1 MNTGTVFQ
9 ALRKSGH
16 STERGEDYLLVE
28 DVHKSWDK
36 KDAEKGGTQRVLE
49 LNERVMQ
56 AQNKWRGSGRFLL
69 RKKTGVSS
77 SQSALCV

>member
-1 MNTGTVFQ
+1 M
-9 ALRKSGH
+9 
-16 STERGEDYLLVE
+16 
-28 DVHKSWDK
+28 HKSWDK

-77 SQSALCV
+77 SQSTCCV